1 MSDRRPEVPMPPE
14 LPGEAALGA
23 YGIRSENGAPVNP
36 GHGIFPIVRYDVEGK
51 MHLLGTG
58 FFISTTGLFVTA
70 RHVLMDTFDAQGRQR
85 YAIGMVQF
93 LSENIYLPRPVLR
106 CAPHPIADVAVG
118 VAAPMKRNKDGE
130 PLTNPIFTLTL
141 VPPGGEARIMTF
153 AYPKHTNVIDGD
165 VQVINFC
172 PTYYDG
178 EIKEYFPKGRDRVLL
193 PAPCYRTS
201 ILIHGGASGGP
212 VFSRSGCVF
221 GVNSTGVD
229 GTDISF
235 VSRINEIFDLTVDDA
250 VIGEG
255 PPRSIPVIEIAR
267 AGGILV
273 RPPLLP

>member
-1 MSDRRPEVPMPPE
+1 
-14 LPGEAALGA
+14 
-23 YGIRSENGAPVNP
+23 
-36 GHGIFPIVRYDVEGK
+36 